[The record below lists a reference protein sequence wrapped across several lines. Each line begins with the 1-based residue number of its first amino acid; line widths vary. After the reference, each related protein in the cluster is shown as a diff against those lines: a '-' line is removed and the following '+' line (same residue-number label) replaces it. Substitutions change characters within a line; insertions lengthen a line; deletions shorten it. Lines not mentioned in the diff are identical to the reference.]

1 MPACARGLDRLRPA
15 LLAALL
21 ALAACADRG
30 AERFEL
36 TGVAASWA
44 NGQLRARCEQR
55 LTLSREARD
64 ALHHGVPLTLELELI
79 LRDSKSRTRVGS
91 SSRSYEIHYL
101 PLSKH
106 YQLSYSPAGAVKTFP
121 RLRHVLAE
129 LSRVE
134 ISFETGPLPGGEYQ
148 LLARSRLD
156 KRSMPPPM
164 RLPALLSQAWR
175 HDSNW
180 SAWPLEIKPDA

>member
-1 MPACARGLDRLRPA
+1 MPAYARGLDRLRPA

-21 ALAACADRG
+21 PLAACADRG

-36 TGVAASWA
+36 TGVAATWT

-64 ALHHGVPLTLELELI
+64 ALHHGVPLTLEIELI
-79 LRDSKSRTRVGS
+79 LRDSENRTRVGGS
-91 SSRSYEIHYL
+91 SASYEVHYL

-106 YQLSYSPAGAVKTFP
+106 YRLSYPATGTVKTFP

-134 ISFETGPLPGGEYQ
+134 ISLETGPLPGGEYQ

-156 KRSMPPPM
+156 KSSMPPPM
-164 RLPALLSQAWR
+164 RLPALLSRAWR

-180 SAWPLEIKPDA
+180 STWPLEIAPDA